1 MSWIN
6 DAAVWVKATNKGDK
20 YLSFKAERDIKA
32 GESLSLFRNDKGG
45 NEMRPD
51 FRAYHNDEPKEE
63 SGRDKDMK
71 DDINF

>member
-6 DAAVWVKATNKGDK
+6 DCAVWVKVNKKGEK

-32 GESLSLFRNDKGG
+32 GESLSIFKNDKGG

-51 FRAYHNDEPKEE
+51 FRAYHNDEPMDKSTDRDI
-63 SGRDKDMK
+63 SGE
-71 DDINF
+71 IPF